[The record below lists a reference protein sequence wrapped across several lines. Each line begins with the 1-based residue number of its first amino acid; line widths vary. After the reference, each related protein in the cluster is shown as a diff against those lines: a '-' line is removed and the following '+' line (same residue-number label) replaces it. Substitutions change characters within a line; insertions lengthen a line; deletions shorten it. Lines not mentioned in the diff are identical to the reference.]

1 MSASEI
7 RIAGDMMG
15 GDHAP
20 SATIGGVVEALGRF
34 GGDYK
39 YLLVGPR
46 ESVKRGLLEA
56 GVDEGDSRIEFV
68 DAPDVIGMDE
78 HPVRA
83 IREKPRSSIVVSM
96 DLVKSG
102 HAEGVFSAGNTGAA
116 VGAAF
121 LKWRMLEG
129 VTRPGIATVLPGED
143 SPWVLMDSGA
153 TVDCTPTVLMQ
164 FAIMGNLY
172 AREVLGVKSPRVG
185 LLSNGTEE
193 GKGNRQ
199 VQEAYE
205 LIKGVGGINFI
216 GNVEGHDLFRGVVDV
231 VVCDGFVGNIVLK
244 TSEQLARSLTR
255 IIKASVM
262 KKVVWKLGGLM
273 CKGAFSDVKRATD
286 PGEVGGAPLL
296 GVKGNCIIGHGNFGA
311 HAIANGI
318 NAVGTLIRGQIN
330 DRIVESVHQYALESI

>member
-1 MSASEI
+1 MKIILDA
-7 RIAGDMMG
+7 MG
-15 GDHAP
+15 GDNAP
-20 SATIGGVVEALGRF
+20 QAAVEGAVLAAQHYGC
-34 GGDYK
+34 DI
-39 YLLVGPR
+39 LLVGDRARVEPSLAGR
-46 ESVKRGLLEA
+46 EPQHITLVHASEVVEMEDKPSTVLRQKKDSSMAVGLRLLAEGQADAMISAGSTGALLTGATLTVKRIRGVRRAALGTMVPQKTGARALLLDCGANAECTPEYLLQFA
-56 GVDEGDSRIEFV
+56 LMGSLYQKTQCGVDR
-68 DAPDVIGMDE
+68 
-78 HPVRA
+78 
-83 IREKPRSSIVVSM
+83 
-96 DLVKSG
+96 
-102 HAEGVFSAGNTGAA
+102 
-116 VGAAF
+116 
-121 LKWRMLEG
+121 
-129 VTRPGIATVLPGED
+129 
-143 SPWVLMDSGA
+143 
-153 TVDCTPTVLMQ
+153 
-164 FAIMGNLY
+164 
-172 AREVLGVKSPRVG
+172 PRVA
-185 LLSNGTEE
+185 LVNNGTEE

-296 GVKGNCIIGHGNFGA
+296 GVKGSCIIGHGNFGP